1 MDVVTVTPLLTTF
14 VIVGIKVVVVIY
26 CVVLVT
32 VSVVCAGE
40 ELCCGADELESC
52 VVEEDAGGVV
62 VSDGGGV
69 VGEEVDVVLTSDV
82 VVVVVSVTGGSEEG
96 VMDEVGTSLL
106 VGVSLGSMPVV
117 DGDEGSALAL
127 ALLVGGGGPVLLLDS
142 GDGCSLV
149 VAVLLDVGMGSL
161 LVAPPLDVGSGA
173 AEALSEGAAFDD
185 VGSGCALDVGDALSV
200 RVGASELLA
209 GGLLTEL
216 VGSLSLLL
224 LRVVAS
230 GGEDDVCIP
239 SAGAEDVGVLS
250 SDEEE
255 GAGDSFSSV
264 GEGED
269 DSVGVPISWAELV
282 SIALVALS
290 SAALEDIHAKVKNY
304 KTGKRRKER
313 KEELT
318 ETNKDRKKAA
328 SQAHST

>member
-40 ELCCGADELESC
+40 ELCCGADELEFC

-69 VGEEVDVVLTSDV
+69 VGEVDVVLTSDV

-106 VGVSLGSMPVV
+106 VGVSLGSMLVV

-173 AEALSEGAAFDD
+173 AEALSEGAA
-185 VGSGCALDVGDALSV
+185 LDVGDALSV
-200 RVGASELLA
+200 GVGASELLA

-250 SDEEE
+250 SDEEK

-318 ETNKDRKKAA
+318 ETNKDKKK
-328 SQAHST
+328 SCISSPFHLTFKTQK